1 MASQTINTIHPMIG
15 IRPTSSHQPLFP
27 MSCMRRTPS
36 AIPGMNV
43 AIPKSDCSR
52 SPGKKTSSTPA
63 AALAISVKSTNHQY
77 SDRLARPENCAYAT
91 VVMFRFTDCTNSI

>member
-15 IRPTSSHQPLFP
+15 IRPTSNHQPLFP

-43 AIPKSDCSR
+43 AIPKSDYGVR
-52 SPGKKTSSTPA
+52 FRDPDDD
-63 AALAISVKSTNHQY
+63 V
-77 SDRLARPENCAYAT
+77 SDEIARRYERP
-91 VVMFRFTDCTNSI
+91 